1 MAPRCGRTAGNPHR
15 DGSTVTIRDLPDL
28 HRYEAVIDGAVA
40 GVLDYRR
47 GAVRILLRH
56 TEVDPAFE
64 GRGVGARLA
73 EHAIIDAHAAGLTII
88 VTCPYIR
95 AWLERHPEH
104 AEGVILR

>member
-1 MAPRCGRTAGNPHR
+1 M
-15 DGSTVTIRDLPDL
+15 VTIHDLPGE
-28 HRYEAVIDGAVA
+28 HRYEAHRGGVVA

-47 GAVRILLRH
+47 GAARILLRH

-64 GRGVGARLA
+64 GQGVGARLA
-73 EHAIIDAHAAGLTII
+73 ERAIVDAHAAGLTIM

-104 AEGVILR
+104 ADGVILR